1 MTDET
6 AVKPAPASSNG
17 DGSEPSNG
25 SSIGFKILVV
35 LATAITTV
43 SMFAV
48 WADRQVLNADNWT
61 KTSSKLLANPAVRQ
75 ATSVYVTDQIYRN
88 INVEAELKKA
98 FPDQAQLLA
107 GPAATGLRGVAQD
120 AINQALGTPIVQ
132 SVWSSANKLA
142 AEQLINV
149 IDEKNIGALSF
160 QGNDVKLDLRPAAI
174 NLAGKVGLQS
184 QAANIPAGAATVKVF
199 SSSQIGQ
206 VRAVAQFLSGV
217 AVLFPLLA
225 LALYAAAVGSSKGR
239 RRKALITVAWS
250 MVVASAL
257 ALVLRD
263 VFKGPFVNGVAA
275 TDAVRPAITATYEI
289 ATSMLQSIAVN
300 TIILAVVLL
309 LAATLAGPLAPAKAF
324 REWIAPWVNEKPGL
338 GYAFAYGLL
347 FLIVLWGPIPA
358 VRSWLMLPV
367 FALLTGLGVLAL
379 ERQLV
384 EEFPEATS
392 AAQAESLRDVWDRIS
407 GHATVAMNRGGA
419 AAKQA
424 AGQMRDRVSQGSAD
438 RDGSGSDS
446 AATTATAVRAPAASE
461 APTAKFDAPLDTNK
475 LELLERLGALKASG
489 VISESEFDSE
499 KSKILGG

>member
-1 MTDET
+1 MADDT
-6 AVKPAPASSNG
+6 AISIDAAAANGGEQRPAG
-17 DGSEPSNG
+17 GSG
-25 SSIGFKILVV
+25 LGFKILVV
-35 LATAITTV
+35 LATLITTV

-61 KTSSKLLANPAVRQ
+61 KTSSKLLANPAIRQ

-132 SVWSSANKLA
+132 SVWSAANKIA
-142 AEQLINV
+142 ADQLISV
-149 IDEKNIGALSF
+149 IEERNIGALSF

-184 QAANIPAGAATVKVF
+184 QAANIPQGAATVKVF
-199 SSSQIGQ
+199 SSNQIGQ

-225 LALYAAAVGSSKGR
+225 IALYAAAVGLSRGR

-250 MVVASAL
+250 MIVASAL
-257 ALVLRD
+257 TLVLRD

-275 TDAVRPAITATYEI
+275 TDAVKPAVTATYGI
-289 ATSMLQSIAVN
+289 GTSMLQSVAMN
-300 TIILAVVLL
+300 TIIVAVVLL
-309 LAATLAGPLAPAKAF
+309 LAAAIAGPLAPAKTF
-324 REWIAPWVNEKPGL
+324 REWIAPLINERPGL

-347 FLIVLWGPIPA
+347 FLVVLWGPIPA

-367 FALLTGLGVLAL
+367 FALLTGIGVFAL

-384 EEFPEATS
+384 EEFPDATS
-392 AAQAESLRDVWDRIS
+392 AAQAESLRDVWNRIT
-407 GHATVAMNRGGA
+407 GHATDAMTRGGA

-424 AGQMRDRVSQGSAD
+424 AGQVRERVSQSAG
-438 RDGSGSDS
+438 RDGAGSQAS
-446 AATTATAVRAPAASE
+446 AATVLRAPAASE
-461 APTAKFDAPLDTNK
+461 APTAKLDAPLDAGK

-489 VISESEFDSE
+489 VISESEFEAE